1 MMGDRARVPDDARA
15 LGPVADRTREP
26 DARPEVSP
34 ALSDKAR
41 EAGIAEPLVLP
52 AGVEPDV
59 LQHASADGVL
69 QGVSCKGDRR
79 GCRASA
85 CGVRRL
91 NADREP

>member
-26 DARPEVSP
+26 EASP
-34 ALSDKAR
+34 VLSDKTW

-52 AGVEPDV
+52 AVVEPDV

-85 CGVRRL
+85 SGVRRL

>member
-26 DARPEVSP
+26 EVSP
-34 ALSDKAR
+34 VLSEGAR

-52 AGVEPDV
+52 AVVEPDV